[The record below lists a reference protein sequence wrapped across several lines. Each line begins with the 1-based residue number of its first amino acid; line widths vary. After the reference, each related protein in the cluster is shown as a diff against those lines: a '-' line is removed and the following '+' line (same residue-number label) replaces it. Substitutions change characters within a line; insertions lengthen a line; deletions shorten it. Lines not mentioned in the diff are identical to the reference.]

1 MKFQIEDAIPL
12 LERTP
17 RTLRVM
23 LEGLPPTWIENNEG
37 DKTWSPFN
45 VLGHLIHGERTDWI
59 PRARLI
65 LEKGETVTFTPF
77 DRFAQMRESRGK
89 ALLDLLAEFERLR
102 DENVDALRGMRLTP
116 NDLER
121 TGMHPELGRV
131 TLGQLLATWVA
142 HDMDHVVQIARTMA
156 KQYQGAVG
164 PWREYLSVVK

>member
-89 ALLDLLAEFERLR
+89 ALSDLLAEFERLR

>member
-65 LEKGETVTFTPF
+65 LEKGETVTFAPF

-89 ALLDLLAEFERLR
+89 ALSDLLAEFERLR